1 MIKKAILLLFV
12 TLSSASGQSWFLDK
26 STSSVGFSI
35 VHLKVSTV
43 DGSFGVYDAKFTA
56 AKKDFS
62 DAVIEF
68 SADVVSVNTSSKSRD
83 NHLRKDEYFDAAKF
97 PKLTFKSTSV
107 KKAGSAYKITGN
119 LTIKGVTKPVV
130 LDATFKPAADAKGV
144 EITASGEINRI
155 DFGVGTSGASLND
168 EVKLKI
174 SGTFNKQYFNN

>member
-130 LDATFKPAADAKGV
+130 
-144 EITASGEINRI
+144 
-155 DFGVGTSGASLND
+155 
-168 EVKLKI
+168 
-174 SGTFNKQYFNN
+174 